1 MVSPIPLSPLNEI
14 VCPKVEHLVTVLDK
28 NYKLVV
34 FLDCLS
40 PSPVQKILLF
50 EKIVQVFE
58 GCGLLEASLKR
69 ISPLQVRE
77 RLKIESRSV
86 FLSQPHHPIMR
97 RHLLKKK
104 KNGSLTPHSPNDFGV
119 KGKLY
124 SRLKDLQLTNLGEMG
139 SFGNKFS
146 SDLH

>member
-40 PSPVQKILLF
+40 RSPVQKILLF

-69 ISPLQVRE
+69 IFPLQVRE

-97 RHLLKKK
+97 RHL
-104 KNGSLTPHSPNDFGV
+104 LTPHSPNDFGV